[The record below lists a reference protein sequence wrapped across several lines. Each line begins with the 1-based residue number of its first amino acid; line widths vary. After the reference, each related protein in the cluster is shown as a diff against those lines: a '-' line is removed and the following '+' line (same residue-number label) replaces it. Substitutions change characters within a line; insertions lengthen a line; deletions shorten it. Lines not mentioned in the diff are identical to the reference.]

1 MKASRR
7 FPILIDLLLAH
18 FKTHGNLP
26 LGAYG
31 ELAPGV
37 ALFLPEGLEPDSLP
51 PSPCLVRPPAITG
64 PLPPDW
70 APWPRFRINGGRFC
84 AAIPLD
90 PGTDVYGTG
99 EVVGPLRRNGRTV
112 ILWNTGYP
120 GYCKDDGRRLYQ
132 SHPWVLAVRSDG
144 SAFGVIF
151 DTSWKAELVCGSEI
165 VCTSQG
171 PGLPVIVIRGET
183 PAAVLQ
189 SLGDLTGR
197 MELPPRWALGYHQ
210 CRFSYVPE
218 TRVRDVA
225 RQFRE
230 RGIPCDALWL
240 DIDYMDGFRV
250 FTFNP
255 QGFPDPR
262 GLADHLRAQGFHLV
276 ASINPGVRAEP
287 GYGVYDSG
295 SRSRVWVTTQSG
307 RVFKGKV
314 WASSCV
320 FPDFTS
326 PRVRAW
332 WAGLHPALLALGVAG
347 LWNDMNEPS
356 VFDGPDLTLPETA
369 RHLGGGGLWPGS
381 HLQYHNLYGMLM
393 VRATR
398 DGMLEARPDRRPFIL
413 TRSNFLGGQRYAATW
428 TGDNYSTEVDFK
440 LATPM
445 SLTLGLS
452 GQPFNGPDL
461 GGFVGDPSSSLW
473 ARWMGT
479 GAFFPFCRGHSDKG
493 TRKKE
498 PWAFGPAVER
508 TARIALLRRY
518 RLLPYLYT
526 CFHEAASSGLPVMR
540 PLFLADPGNP
550 ALRAEERAF
559 MVGGDLLVVPPG
571 VKDAPRPRGAW
582 HPLSLVEGDLEDRH
596 QARLFARGGSIIP
609 LGPEVMNTS
618 EAPEGATALLV
629 VPGEGG
635 WAQGR
640 LYHDA
645 GDGFEYRNGDFR
657 LVTYQAELRGGHVD
671 LKVLCTQGRR
681 PRPAAN
687 ISIET
692 LSQSG
697 ERTVVKG
704 GPF

>member
-18 FKTHGNLP
+18 FRTHGNLSV
-26 LGAYG
+26 GACG
-31 ELAPGV
+31 ELAPGA
-37 ALFLPEGLEPDSLP
+37 ALFLPEGLEPGSLP
-51 PSPCLVRPPAITG
+51 PSPSFTRPLSITG

-70 APWPRFRINGGRFC
+70 GPWPRFGIAMGRFR
-84 AAIPLD
+84 ASIPLD
-90 PGTDVYGTG
+90 PGTDLYGTG
-99 EVVGPLRRNGRTV
+99 EVAGPLRRNGRTV
-112 ILWNTGYP
+112 ILWNSGYP
-120 GYCKDDGRRLYQ
+120 GYTKDEGRRLYQ
-132 SHPWVLAVRSDG
+132 SHPWVLAVRPNG

-151 DTSWKAELVCGSEI
+151 DTSWKAELECGAEI

-171 PGLPVIVIRGET
+171 PALPVVILRGGT
-183 PAAVLQ
+183 PAEVLR

-210 CRFSYVPE
+210 CRYSYVPE
-218 TRVRDVA
+218 SRLREVA
-225 RQFRE
+225 REFRE
-230 RGIPCDALWL
+230 RRIPCDALWL

-250 FTFNP
+250 FTFDP
-255 QGFPDPR
+255 QGFPDPAR
-262 GLADHLRAQGFHLV
+262 LSADLREMGFRLV
-276 ASINPGVRAEP
+276 VTVNPGVRAEP
-287 GYGVYDSG
+287 GYPVFDSG
-295 SRSRVWVTTQSG
+295 TRARVWVTTQAG
-307 RVFKGKV
+307 RVFRGKV

-332 WAGLHPALLALGVAG
+332 WADLHPPLLEAGVAG

-356 VFDGPDLTLPETA
+356 IFDGPDLTLPETA
-369 RHLGGGGLWPGS
+369 RHAGGGGLWPGS

-398 DGMLEARPDRRPFIL
+398 EGLLGARPDRRPFIL

-428 TGDNYSTEVDFK
+428 TGDNYSTEGDYK

-461 GGFVGDPSSSLW
+461 GGFVGDPTSSLW
-473 ARWMGT
+473 ARWVGT

-493 TRKKE
+493 TRRKE
-498 PWAFGPAVER
+498 PWAFGSAVER

-526 CFHEAASSGLPVMR
+526 CFQEAAATGLPVMR
-540 PLFLADPGNP
+540 PLFLADPANP
-550 ALRAEERAF
+550 DLRAEERCF

-571 VKDAPRPRGAW
+571 TRGAPRPRGPW

-596 QARLFARGGSIIP
+596 QARLFARGGSIVP
-609 LGPEVMNTS
+609 LGPEAMCTA

-629 VPGEGG
+629 TPGPEGR
-635 WAQGR
+635 AQGR

-645 GDGFEYRNGDFR
+645 GDGFGYRNGDFR
-657 LVTYQAELRGGHVD
+657 LVTYQAELRGDIVD
-671 LKVLCTQGRR
+671 LKILSTQGRR

-687 ISIET
+687 LAIERLLPT
-692 LSQSG
+692 GLRAFCW
-697 ERTVVKG
+697 E